1 MSTTTTQTPTKMAVS
16 SSGIPRVQQP
26 LGRPSPYIIPAY
38 EGETITIPGTKSTVR
53 ILASAKETEGLI
65 SVFGMDGA
73 VADAPGFHYH
83 DHAHDVFMCT
93 KGHLKVWAGDKCKI
107 LGPGDFCYVPPKVV
121 HQPQLLD
128 DGINE
133 TIGLVTP
140 GQWVD
145 FFRFVSE
152 KYDGVVADEFDTRN
166 PRDTFGPKIREIKEK
181 YDVVFQP
188 TFQGADV
195 SDWCSEDSVL
205 PNKAGITY
213 YLKANTGPCHLLEGV
228 LSRPFITTTQSK
240 APTGNFAITSIE
252 SSNRLPNT
260 ILSKPFAFAKTHQVY
275 CVLDGAINVTVDGV
289 AHLVRAGETVFV
301 PAGTSIAVDFVDRY
315 VRFWA
320 YSSGDGLEAL
330 IAEAGDAYE
339 GTIVP
344 DQSRNVDVEA
354 VRRAAEKYAVD
365 VTL

>member
-1 MSTTTTQTPTKMAVS
+1 MAVS
-16 SSGIPRVQQP
+16 TSGIPRVQQP
-26 LGRPSPYIIPAY
+26 LGKPSPYIIPAY
-38 EGETITIPGTKSTVR
+38 EGETITIPGTKSTFR

-73 VADAPGFHYH
+73 IADAPGFHYH

-152 KYDGVVADEFDTRN
+152 KYDGVVADEHDTRN
-166 PRDTFGPKIREIKEK
+166 PRDTFGPKFREIKEK

-195 SDWCSEDSVL
+195 SDWTAEDSRL
-205 PNKAGITY
+205 PAEPGTPY

-228 LSRPFITTTQSK
+228 LSRPFITTAQSK
-240 APTGNFAITSIE
+240 AQNGNFAITSIE

-260 ILSKPFAFAKTHQVY
+260 ILSKPFAFQKTHQVY
-275 CVLDGAINVTVDGV
+275 CVLDGAINVTVDGIV
-289 AHLVRAGETVFV
+289 HMVRAGETVFV
-301 PAGTSIAVDFVDRY
+301 PAGTAIAVQFVDRY

-330 IAEAGDAYE
+330 VAEAGGIFE

-344 DQSRNVDVEA
+344 DRCGKVDIKA
-354 VRRAAEKYAVD
+354 LRRAADKYAVD
-365 VTL
+365 ITS